1 MFVYGDFVIFL
12 STNCDN
18 PDKTLASLFLF
29 SSLARLEKH
38 FVVEVRKFI
47 WF

>member
-1 MFVYGDFVIFL
+1 MEILLSFCQPTVVIL
-12 STNCDN
+12 TK
-18 PDKTLASLFLF
+18 PWLLFF
-29 SSLARLEKH
+29 SLARLEKH